1 MPQPSLIPGRGSS
14 FFAYAREDIPAGIV
28 VFLVALPLCL
38 GVATASGAP
47 PVAGMIAGIVGG
59 LVVPLISRS
68 ALSVAGPA
76 AGLTVLVSAAITELG
91 YPSFLLC
98 VVIAGI
104 FQAAF
109 GLLRL
114 GLIAHFL
121 PSSVIEGMLSAIGLL
136 IILKQIPHAI
146 GFDQD
151 FEGDESFIEPDGHN
165 TFNAI
170 IDALGAV
177 TPAAIVVAAFG
188 FLLAIVWPSLE
199 KRKKWVRHVPLP
211 LAVVVGGV
219 LAAQVS
225 ELAFGLGLSR
235 EHMVNLPPIAGPS
248 SLGALVTFPEFSAL
262 SSGRL
267 YYHAMTLALVASIET
282 LLSLEAIDGLDPYRR
297 ISPTNRE
304 LVAQGV
310 ANACSGLIGGIPI
323 TSVIVR
329 SSANAHAGGKTR
341 LAALV
346 HGLLLLIGLLALST
360 FLAQIPLAALAV
372 VLILVGLKLNSI
384 KLWKAMWTN
393 GATQFVPFLATIV
406 LILSTDLLRGT
417 LIGAAVGL
425 VFAIIEQQRNA
436 LLVTKDGNQ
445 YLITF
450 LKDMTFLQ
458 KSAIK
463 ELLRSIPQGARVI
476 ISRRQSSFVDHD
488 IQKLLSDFE
497 IEAEAREISL
507 TLTTTG
513 AS

>member
-1 MPQPSLIPGRGSS
+1 
-14 FFAYAREDIPAGIV
+14 
-28 VFLVALPLCL
+28 
-38 GVATASGAP
+38 
-47 PVAGMIAGIVGG
+47 
-59 LVVPLISRS
+59 
-68 ALSVAGPA
+68 
-76 AGLTVLVSAAITELG
+76 
-91 YPSFLLC
+91 
-98 VVIAGI
+98 
-104 FQAAF
+104 
-109 GLLRL
+109 
-114 GLIAHFL
+114 
-121 PSSVIEGMLSAIGLL
+121 
-136 IILKQIPHAI
+136 
-146 GFDQD
+146 
-151 FEGDESFIEPDGHN
+151 
-165 TFNAI
+165 
-170 IDALGAV
+170 
-177 TPAAIVVAAFG
+177 
-188 FLLAIVWPSLE
+188 
-199 KRKKWVRHVPLP
+199 
-211 LAVVVGGV
+211 VVGGV
-219 LAAQVS
+219 LAAQIS

-346 HGLLLLIGLLALST
+346 HGVLLLIGLLALST

-406 LILSTDLLRGT
+406 LVLSTDLLRGT

-488 IQKLLSDFE
+488 IQRLLSDFE